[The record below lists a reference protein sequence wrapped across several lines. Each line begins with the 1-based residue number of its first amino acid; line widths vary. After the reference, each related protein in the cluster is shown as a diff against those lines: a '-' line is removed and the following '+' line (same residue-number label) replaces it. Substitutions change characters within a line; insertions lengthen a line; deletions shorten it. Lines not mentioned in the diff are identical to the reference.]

1 MERNNIFKL
10 LEQNYKSFESNLF
23 RIDELFQKRYM
34 IEQNFGQKNYIK
46 KFCATTLLL

>member
-10 LEQNYKSFESNLF
+10 LEQNYTSFEDNLS

-34 IEQNFGQKNYIK
+34 IELGFGERGYELIE
-46 KFCATTLLL
+46 F